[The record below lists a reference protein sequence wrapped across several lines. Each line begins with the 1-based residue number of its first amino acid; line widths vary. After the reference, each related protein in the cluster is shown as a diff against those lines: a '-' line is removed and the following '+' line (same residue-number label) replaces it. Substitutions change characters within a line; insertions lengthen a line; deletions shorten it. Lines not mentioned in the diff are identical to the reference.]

1 MSESSPIDIVNTFV
15 SEAEKYG
22 LVSEVVYSALQYM
35 KDNPHRTIEDAI
47 NYGYWEWCVNEKN
60 TGINNYIYGNY
71 EYDRPYGC

>member
-1 MSESSPIDIVNTFV
+1 MGESSPIDIVNTFV

-47 NYGYWEWCVNEKN
+47 NYGYWEWCK
-60 TGINNYIYGNY
+60 
-71 EYDRPYGC
+71 